1 MKSIFI
7 LLLTVLVLFQSKN
20 TQGQDKRSVVDS
32 LFRDYDRSDV
42 PGAAVIVIKNGKV
55 LFKKAY
61 GAANLETKSQA
72 TSGTNYRLASMTK
85 QFTAMAIMILAERK
99 KLSYESHLTDLL
111 PGFPEYAKAITIR
124 HLLNHTSGLIE
135 YGEVMPKDRVEP
147 LSDQDVLELMK
158 LQDHTYFAPG
168 SKFRYSNTG
177 YTLLAVIVEQI
188 SGVPFA
194 TFLRKNIFQPLGMN
208 HTTFYARE
216 DDSDKRRAY
225 GYSKE
230 GNAFVRTDWSLTTSI
245 KGDGSVYSSLDDL
258 YKWDQALYTSRLVSR
273 KSIARAFA
281 PAVAVDETTS
291 YGFGWFVEHKRGARV
306 VWHGGNTLGFT
317 AAIQRF
323 PDKKFTVIV
332 LTNRNRAQLAEIVD
346 KIEDLY
352 LFNAAQ

>member
-1 MKSIFI
+1 MKYFYLP
-7 LLLTVLVLFQSKN
+7 LLALSVLFASANIK
-20 TQGQDKRSVVDS
+20 GQDKRSEIDS
-32 LFRDYDRSDV
+32 LFRDYDRPDV
-42 PGAAVIVIKNGKV
+42 PGAAVIVIKNGRV
-55 LFKKAY
+55 LFRKAY
-61 GAANLETKSQA
+61 GAANLETKIKS
-72 TSGTNYRLASMTK
+72 TSSTNYRIASCTK

-111 PGFPEYAKAITIR
+111 PGFPEYAKAITVR

-135 YGEVMPKDRVEP
+135 YGEVMPKDRVTP
-147 LSDQDVLELMK
+147 LSDRDVLELMK
-158 LQDHTYFAPG
+158 QQDHTYFPPG

-230 GNAFVRTDWSLTTSI
+230 GDAFVRTDWSLTTSI
-245 KGDGSVYSSLDDL
+245 QGDGSIYSSLDDL
-258 YKWDQALYTSRLVSR
+258 YKWDQALYTSRLVGHET
-273 KSIARAFA
+273 IAQAFA
-281 PAVAVDETTS
+281 PAAAVDETTS

-306 VWHGGNTLGFT
+306 VWHGGNTIGFT

-346 KIEDLY
+346 KIEDRY
-352 LFNAAQ
+352 LFTAR